1 MSELQTLRARV
12 ARLERRRRWSWGV
25 LGALAL
31 VGLTSRVSLAS
42 GSSCS
47 ETLPGLLTPFCPDE
61 PAQALVVNHNY
72 RELLRLI
79 ETKVGAISVASGV
92 TPGAA
97 GSSAISTASLTTTGA
112 VSAGSVSAG
121 SATVGS
127 LNSTSATLGSLTVTN
142 QSGFALSCG
151 HASYL
156 NGLFG
161 NPFCCRINTSS
172 GETTCNLATGGSGA
186 SWAATAFG
194 YPGLGATTAG
204 RYALACAGGAPG
216 ANFPFCCRINANT
229 GATTCG
235 QGTSYSLGAN
245 GPVNVPF

>member
-1 MSELQTLRARV
+1 M
-12 ARLERRRRWSWGV
+12 
-25 LGALAL
+25 
-31 VGLTSRVSLAS
+31 
-42 GSSCS
+42 
-47 ETLPGLLTPFCPDE
+47 
-61 PAQALVVNHNY
+61 
-72 RELLRLI
+72 
-79 ETKVGAISVASGV
+79 
-92 TPGAA
+92 
-97 GSSAISTASLTTTGA
+97 
-112 VSAGSVSAG
+112 
-121 SATVGS
+121 
-127 LNSTSATLGSLTVTN
+127 TSATLGSLTVTN

-151 HASYL
+151 HSSYL

-194 YPGLGATTAG
+194 YPGL
-204 RYALACAGGAPG
+204 
-216 ANFPFCCRINANT
+216 NANT